1 MVDSGLF
8 FGWDAPARGREAMAI
23 ELFQTWLG
31 YFTKQQKAGLVDSFE
46 PVMMS
51 RHGGDMNGFIL
62 VRGDQE
68 KLNEMMAED
77 EYFDL
82 INATSYHVDG
92 FGVIPCYLGDGIGR
106 VLTSYGKN
114 IR

>member
-1 MVDSGLF
+1 MVNSGLF

-23 ELFQTWLG
+23 ELFQSWMG
-31 YFTKQQKAGLVDSFE
+31 YFTKQQKAGVIHSFE

-62 VRGDQE
+62 VRGERD
-68 KLNEMMAED
+68 KLHEMMGED

-82 INATSYHVDG
+82 INTSSYLVDG
-92 FGVIPCYLGDGIGR
+92 FGVIPCYLGDDIGR

-114 IR
+114 IK